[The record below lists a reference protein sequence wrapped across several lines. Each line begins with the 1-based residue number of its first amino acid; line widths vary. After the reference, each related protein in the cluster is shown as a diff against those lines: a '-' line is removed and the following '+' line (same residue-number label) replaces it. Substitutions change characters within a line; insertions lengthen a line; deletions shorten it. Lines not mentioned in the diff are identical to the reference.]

1 MNTNY
6 IFYIYGSYLSASPSL
21 SLSLNEIEVDNIC
34 FQHKGRNSQE
44 QYLLS
49 MKLTSYG
56 LVILLQ
62 EQIPNISYSWFVRI
76 VSFLSLTYLLF
87 FSLIG
92 QNSKPTSRILAL
104 WIGFFVFTSLSS
116 SSSPLSFPLLYKQAT
131 PQSIALL
138 LTVARISSWQGHLM
152 LYVNHVKAPMEPVQ
166 PIVMVISFAFV
177 MERSICITV
186 MVQLSIIGS
195 C

>member
-1 MNTNY
+1 MDWSFSCKSKY
-6 IFYIYGSYLSASPSL
+6 
-21 SLSLNEIEVDNIC
+21 
-34 FQHKGRNSQE
+34 
-44 QYLLS
+44 
-49 MKLTSYG
+49 
-56 LVILLQ
+56 
-62 EQIPNISYSWFVRI
+62 PNISYSWFVRI